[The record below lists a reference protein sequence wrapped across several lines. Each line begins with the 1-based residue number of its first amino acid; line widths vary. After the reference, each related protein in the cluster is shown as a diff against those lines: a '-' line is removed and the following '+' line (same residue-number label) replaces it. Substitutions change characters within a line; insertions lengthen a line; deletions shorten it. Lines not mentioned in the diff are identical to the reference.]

1 MARTTEEKAKRTRD
15 GADDAVYKPAR
26 SAKKPVR
33 TESEKTESGA
43 KYSAAFGLHQ
53 VFHLFYKIPANILF
67 ILII

>member
-43 KYSAAFGLHQ
+43 KNKKAA
-53 VFHLFYKIPANILF
+53 
-67 ILII
+67 